1 MVWLNTP
8 QRPDRETMR
17 ATIRKRERQPHVQP
31 ADRGDSTLEHVEA
44 ANAAGLRYVTDSM
57 PGVRRR
63 KTAHGFEYYGA
74 NGHRVT
80 NEAKLKRIK
89 SLVIPPAWTDVWICS
104 YATGH
109 LQVTARDAKGRKQ
122 YRYHPRFRAVRDETK
137 FDRMLE
143 FSHVLPII
151 RQRVEQDLSLRGLP
165 RAKILA
171 TVVRLLEKTLIRVGN
186 QEYAKENQTFGLTTL
201 RAKHV
206 EVSGANLRF
215 RFRGKSGKVRSV
227 TITDRRLAHVVQR
240 CHTLPGEE
248 LFQYQD
254 DDGALQVVDSGDI
267 NEYLRDVAGMEVT
280 AKDFRTWAG
289 TMLAAA
295 ALRDIG
301 PATSQRQAK
310 SNVVQAIDEVA
321 GRLGNTRTVCRKYY
335 VHPTVI
341 ESYFKG
347 RVLPPVEK
355 PKKSKKRRPT
365 RELRREELAVLD
377 FLHLDGKR

>member
-1 MVWLNTP
+1 
-8 QRPDRETMR
+8 MR
-17 ATIRKRERQPHVQP
+17 ATTRKRERQPDAPP
-31 ADRGDSTLEHVEA
+31 AERGDSTDEHVEA
-44 ANAAGLRYVTDSM
+44 ATAAGLRYVTDSM
-57 PGVRRR
+57 PGIRRR
-63 KTAHGFEYYGA
+63 KTENVFEFYGA

-89 SLVIPPAWTDVWICS
+89 SLVIPPAWTDVWICP

-143 FSHVLPII
+143 FSHLLPVI
-151 RQRVEQDLSLRGLP
+151 RQRVEQDLGLRGLP
-165 RAKILA
+165 RAKVLA

-206 EVSGANLRF
+206 EINGHSLRF
-215 RFRGKSGKVRSV
+215 RFRGKSSKVHSV
-227 TITDRRLAHVVQR
+227 TITDRRLAHIVQR
-240 CHTLPGEE
+240 CQTLPGEE
-248 LFQYQD
+248 LFQYED
-254 DDGALQVVDSGDI
+254 DEGNFQAVDSGDI
-267 NEYLRDVAGMEVT
+267 NEYLREVAGREVT

-310 SNVVQAIDEVA
+310 SNVVQAIDQVA

-341 ESYFKG
+341 KSYFKG

-355 PKKSKKRRPT
+355 PKKSKKKRRPT

-377 FLHLDGKR
+377 FLHLGKK